1 LKEDLSMNQ
10 ERLQQFGRIALCAAT
25 CTGGFAD
32 AQAQLRH
39 ESDLRLAGASRTQAT
54 GQRDRSAADSTLL
67 LAQAGASSPVP
78 EPAPRAGG
86 PEPVGQAPEPRKPE
100 VAPLGETPGVLTPKG
115 KFVFEPSFQY
125 SYSTSNRVML
135 VGYTI
140 IPAIVIGLIDV
151 REVKR
156 TSITATLAGRYGLGN
171 RAEVELRLPYV
182 LRNDDTVS
190 RPLATGSSID
200 TTSNAKGHDI
210 GDIEL
215 VGRYQLNDGG
225 ADKPFYVASL
235 RFKTR
240 TGKDPFEVNTGITGL
255 QTELPT
261 GSGFYGLQP
270 ALTVLYPSDPAVL
283 FGTISYLHSF
293 ARDNVTLL
301 TDNVPQPV
309 GKVAPGGVFGVNF
322 GMGLA
327 LNEKSSFSIGYE
339 HSLVNRT
346 KINGEIPPGN
356 VRLQLGTLLLGFSHR
371 LNEQQTLSFSLGA
384 GLTSDTPNVSLTLRV
399 PTTF

>member
-1 LKEDLSMNQ
+1 MNQ

-25 CTGGFAD
+25 CTGSLVGAH
-32 AQAQLRH
+32 AQGSH
-39 ESDLRLAGASRTQAT
+39 ESDLRMAGATRGQVDPDPQPAVSRP
-54 GQRDRSAADSTLL
+54 STLI
-67 LAQAGASSPVP
+67 AQAGASSPTP
-78 EPAPRAGG
+78 EPSARPSS
-86 PEPVGQAPEPRKPE
+86 PEPVGQAPEQRKPD
-100 VAPLGETPGVLTPKG
+100 VAPLFEQPGVLTPKG

-125 SYSTSNRVML
+125 AYSTSNRVVL

-156 TSITATLAGRYGLGN
+156 TSITTTLAGRYGLGN
-171 RAEVELRLPYV
+171 RAEMEFRLPYV
-182 LRNDDTVS
+182 LRNDDTVG
-190 RPLATGSSID
+190 RPLATGAASD
-200 TTSNAKGHDI
+200 TAFNAKGHDI

-225 ADKPFYVASL
+225 ADKPYFISSL

-240 TGKDPFEVNTGITGL
+240 TGKDPFEVNTEGITGL
-255 QTELPT
+255 QDELPT

-283 FGTISYLHSF
+283 FGTVSYLHSF
-293 ARDNVTLL
+293 ARDNVTALNNN
-301 TDNVPQPV
+301 TPTFI
-309 GKVAPGGVFGVNF
+309 GKVAPGGVIGVNF

-339 HSLVNRT
+339 HSLVLHT
-346 KINGEIPPGN
+346 KVNGQIPAGN

-371 LNEQQTLSFSLGA
+371 LSEKQTVSFSLGA
-384 GLTSDTPNVSLTLRV
+384 GLTSDTPNVTLTFRL
-399 PTTF
+399 PMTL